1 MKLLQLKYTG
11 FCIGTDARTLRDSLF
26 GGCQNAT
33 GIIFVLPD
41 HLLNP
46 APINRRKVR
55 HLAANY
61 VDQAQLGKRRSYIMA
76 ESTSSSPDKQ
86 NL

>member
-1 MKLLQLKYTG
+1 MKLLQLKCTG
-11 FCIGTDARTLRDSLF
+11 FCIGTDARTLRGLF

-46 APINRRKVR
+46 APINRQKVR

-61 VDQAQLGKRRSYIMA
+61 VDQAQLGQRRSYIMA
-76 ESTSSSPDKQ
+76 ESTSSSPNKQ